1 MNYRERITDEQIKRK
16 MQLTGAVLIEG
27 CKWCGKT
34 TSAEQFA
41 KSELKLQDPNQQSVY
56 ENIKNT
62 KPSLFL
68 EGEKPRLFDEWQRFP
83 VIWDSVRTDVDRT
96 GKKGQYLLTGSARPA
111 EGTTM
116 HSGTG
121 RISRVTM
128 RTMSLY
134 ESGDSNG
141 QVSLS
146 DIIAGKDISAVNES
160 EIEDIAHWIE
170 RGGWPAIFGTKKSLQ
185 KDIAPEYYDSL
196 LREEVN
202 SIDGAER
209 NYNKMR
215 IVLESLARNIST
227 PVANTTIEKDT
238 KSNFESGVS
247 RVTIRDYL
255 DTLKKLFVIYDIPAT
270 SLKFRS
276 KTAIRTT
283 PKLEFTDPSV
293 AMAALRMS
301 ASDLIHDL
309 NTFGFMF
316 ESLAMRDLIV
326 YSKQNGNN
334 IYYYRDA
341 ESFEVDAILHTENG
355 KFGAIEIKLG
365 SGEIDKAAE
374 NLLKFAEKSIE
385 KPAFLMVIT
394 GSKYSFRR
402 PDGVY
407 VVSLASLKD

>member
-1 MNYRERITDEQIKRK
+1 MKYQKRITDEQINHK
-16 MQLTGAVLIEG
+16 MQLTGAVLVEG

-34 TSAEQFA
+34 TSAEQIA
-41 KSELKLQDPNQQSVY
+41 NSEVKLQDPDQQSVY

-83 VIWDSVRTDVDRT
+83 VIWDSVRTNVDKT

-111 EGTTM
+111 DDVVM

-121 RISRVTM
+121 RISRVVM

-134 ESGDSNG
+134 ESGDSDG
-141 QVSLS
+141 RVSFK
-146 DIIAGKDISAVNES
+146 DIITGKDIAAANSAT
-160 EIEDIAHWIE
+160 IEDYAAWIE
-170 RGGWPAIFGTKKSLQ
+170 RGGWPSIFSTKKSLQ
-185 KDIAPEYYDSL
+185 KDIAPEYFDFL
-196 LREEVN
+196 LREEVQ
-202 SIDGAER
+202 SIDGPER
-209 NYNKMR
+209 NYHKMR

-227 PVANTTIEKDT
+227 PVSNTTIEKDT
-238 KSNFESGVS
+238 KSNFEPGVS
-247 RVTIRDYL
+247 RVTIADYL
-255 DTLKKLFVIYDIPAT
+255 DTLRKLFVIYDIPAT
-270 SLKFRS
+270 NLKFRS

-283 PKLEFTDPSV
+283 PKMEFTDPSV
-293 AMAALRMS
+293 AMAALKMS
-301 ASDLIHDL
+301 AGDLIHDL

-316 ESLAMRDLIV
+316 ENLALRDLII
-326 YSKQNGNN
+326 YSQQNGENL
-334 IYYYRDA
+334 YYYRDA
-341 ESFEVDAILHTENG
+341 EGFEVDAILHTTDG

-374 NLLKFAEKSIE
+374 NLLKFAQKSVK

-394 GSKYSFRR
+394 GSGYSFKR

>member
-1 MNYRERITDEQIKRK
+1 MDYQKRITDEQIKHK

-34 TSAEQFA
+34 TSAEQIA
-41 KSELKLQDPNQQSVY
+41 NSVVKLQDPDQQPTY

-62 KPSLFL
+62 MPSLFL

-121 RISRVTM
+121 RISRVVM

-134 ESGDSNG
+134 ESGDSDG
-141 QVSLS
+141 KVSFS
-146 DIIAGKDISAVNES
+146 DIVAGKNIAAKNES
-160 EIEDIAHWIE
+160 KIEDLAVWIE
-170 RGGWPAIFGTKKSLQ
+170 RGGWPAIFSTKKSLQ
-185 KDIAPEYYDSL
+185 KDIAPEYFDSL

-202 SIDGAER
+202 SLNGAEH

-215 IVLESLARNIST
+215 SVLESLARNIST
-227 PVANTTIEKDT
+227 PVAYTTIEKDT
-238 KSNFESGVS
+238 KNNFETGVS
-247 RVTIRDYL
+247 RVTVKDYL
-255 DTLKKLFVIYDIPAT
+255 NTLKKLFVIYDVPAT

-301 ASDLIHDL
+301 SSDLLHDL

-316 ESLAMRDLIV
+316 ENLALRDLII
-326 YSKQNGNN
+326 YSKQNGENL
-334 IYYYRDA
+334 YYYRDA
-341 ESFEVDAILHTENG
+341 EGFEVDAILHTKDG

-365 SGEIDKAAE
+365 SGEIDKAAD
-374 NLLKFAEKSIE
+374 NLLKFAEKSVE
-385 KPAFLMVIT
+385 KPAFLMIIT
-394 GSKYSFRR
+394 GSNYSFRR